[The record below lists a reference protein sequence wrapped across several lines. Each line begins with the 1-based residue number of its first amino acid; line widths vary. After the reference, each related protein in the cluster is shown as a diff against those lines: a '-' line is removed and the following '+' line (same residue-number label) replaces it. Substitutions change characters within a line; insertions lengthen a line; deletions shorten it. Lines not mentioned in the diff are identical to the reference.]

1 MLFECSQM
9 CFRFAHE
16 LIDIYSRHLDP
27 EEVTGPV
34 PNWWYSVLC
43 ALLNWSLSH
52 QVNQTVR

>member
-1 MLFECSQM
+1 M

-52 QVNQTVR
+52 QVNLTVR

>member
-27 EEVTGPV
+27 EEVARSQIGGIL
-34 PNWWYSVLC
+34 YY
-43 ALLNWSLSH
+43 
-52 QVNQTVR
+52 VRS